1 MCKQKV
7 RIREYDNIDWE
18 SICHIHDKARL
29 GELEGNVPLDAFNSL
44 VDAAENEGLFDG
56 QIWVAEIEKV
66 LGFIAFEKSEITWLY
81 VSPKFQKKGIG
92 RQLLRFALSEIESP
106 VDVTVLSNN
115 GAAIRLY
122 EKEGFVICKTKKG
135 KLAGNEK
142 FIAEGHI
149 MVKY

>member
-1 MCKQKV
+1 MA
-7 RIREYDNIDWE
+7 
-18 SICHIHDKARL
+18 ICI
-29 GELEGNVPLDAFNSL
+29 P
-44 VDAAENEGLFDG
+44 
-56 QIWVAEIEKV
+56 QI
-66 LGFIAFEKSEITWLY
+66 
-81 VSPKFQKKGIG
+81 PKKGIG

>member
-1 MCKQKV
+1 MSNKNV

-29 GELEGNVPLDAFNSL
+29 GELEGNVPLDAFIPL
-44 VDAAENEGLFDG
+44 VD
-56 QIWVAEIEKV
+56 
-66 LGFIAFEKSEITWLY
+66 
-81 VSPKFQKKGIG
+81 
-92 RQLLRFALSEIESP
+92 
-106 VDVTVLSNN
+106 
-115 GAAIRLY
+115 AAIRLY

-142 FIAEGHI
+142 FSAEGHI